1 MMGRNEKPPQR
12 LNLLANLNLEYRN
25 NSTMALIQI
34 SNLNSATSTATDSFL
49 TELQATD
56 TNEVFGGSGDK
67 GYGEKKKNKGEEG
80 GYGGGEGGHGGEYG
94 GEGGYGGYGH
104 YPAPIHYNPCPVY
117 YPSHH

>member
-1 MMGRNEKPPQR
+1 
-12 LNLLANLNLEYRN
+12 
-25 NSTMALIQI
+25 MALIQI

-80 GYGGGEGGHGGEYG
+80 GHEG
-94 GEGGYGGYGH
+94 GEGGYGGYCPPV
-104 YPAPIHYNPCPVY
+104 YCPPVHYNPCPPY
-117 YPSHH
+117 YSHH